1 MDLLECQWCKAQN
14 ETGRATCAT
23 CGAPLDEQ
31 ARVTDSGW
39 KEAPRLRDL
48 TEFGFSNST
57 CQVNG
62 QIVPVAELTLA
73 EGDGVFFEHHVML
86 WKDAALALSLFDSGG
101 GAAAGVQRMVGG
113 MPHFLN
119 MATGPGRLAFSRDFA
134 GEVVVLPVHPA
145 MEIDVREHA
154 FLAGTHSLQYSYVR
168 LKGLASV
175 LHGGDG
181 MFMDRFV
188 TSGDPGLLLLHG
200 GGNVFELT
208 LGDRETVL
216 FEPGAFLYKDSSVD
230 MKTSQQKVRTGLVTH
245 EMFLAEMTGPGRVGI
260 QSIYVHHGE

>member
-1 MDLLECQWCKAQN
+1 MDLLECQWCRAQN
-14 ETGRATCAT
+14 QPGRPTCAT

-39 KEAPRLRDL
+39 KEAPSLRGL
-48 TEFGFSNST
+48 TEFGFSDST

-62 QIVPVAELTLA
+62 EIVPTAELSLA

-86 WKDAALALSLFDSGG
+86 WKEPALALTLFDAGG
-101 GAAAGVQRMVGG
+101 GAAAGIQRMVGG
-113 MPHFLN
+113 MPHFLSL
-119 MATGPGRLAFSRDFA
+119 ATGPGRLAVSRDCA
-134 GEVVVLPVHPA
+134 GEMVVLPLHPG

-168 LKGLASV
+168 LKGLANV

-188 TSGDPGLLLLHG
+188 TAGDPGLLLLHG
-200 GGNVFELT
+200 GGNVFERT
-208 LGDRETVL
+208 LGNGETILV
-216 FEPGAFLYKDSSVD
+216 EPGSFLYKDSSVT
-230 MKTSQQKVRTGLVTH
+230 MTTSQQKVRTGLLTH